1 MKAAVVVF
9 PGSNCD
15 RDVAVTLE
23 EVTGT
28 KPNMVWHGETQFP
41 QVDLIILPG
50 GFSYGDYLRSGAM
63 AAHSPILRAVKDEAR
78 RGVAVLGVCNG
89 FQILTEAQLLPGALM
104 RNSSLHYICRDTGLR
119 IERADTI
126 FTNAYAVGEQV
137 TMPIAHK
144 DGAYFADDETL
155 DRIEGEGQV
164 VFRYRPKDERDGD
177 GNPNGSCRG
186 IAGVIDE
193 TGRIMGLMPHPER
206 AADAALGGIDGRR
219 LFESLT
225 RGLH

>member
-23 EVTGT
+23 EVTGV
-28 KPNMVWHGETQFP
+28 KPLMVWHRETQLP
-41 QVDLIILPG
+41 AVDLIVLPG

-63 AAHSPILRAVKDEAR
+63 AAHSPILRAVSEEAR
-78 RGVAVLGVCNG
+78 RGVAVLGICNG

-104 RNSSLHYICRDTGLR
+104 RNASLHYICRDVTLKV
-119 IERADTI
+119 ERADTL
-126 FTNAYAVGEQV
+126 FTSAYALGEQV

-144 DGAYFADDETL
+144 DGAYFADDGTL

-164 VFRYRPKDERDGD
+164 VFRYCANAGNEDS
-177 GNPNGSCRG
+177 GNPNGSRRG
-186 IAGVIDE
+186 IAGVIDGS
-193 TGRIMGLMPHPER
+193 GRIMGLMPHPER

-219 LFESLT
+219 VFELLT
-225 RGLH
+225 RGLQ